1 MFYDLFRLGLGDI
14 SRVFM
19 KIQRHFKKLVFLT
32 SLQTRIVVVI
42 WPNVEF
48 RPSKQTRAKSL

>member
-19 KIQRHFKKLVFLT
+19 QIQRDFKKLVFLT

-42 WPNVEF
+42 
-48 RPSKQTRAKSL
+48 